1 MPVSGHD
8 ILFKK
13 SFSLYYK
20 LVGIPPPLEKSSRF
34 GSKNNLTG
42 KFSSHKILLKTGIGN
57 KILNCFHGRKVQ
69 KNYAH

>member
-1 MPVSGHD
+1 MPFSGHD

-13 SFSLYYK
+13 SFSLYCK

-42 KFSSHKILLKTGIGN
+42 IFSSHKMLLKTGFGN
-57 KILNCFHGRKVQ
+57 KIFNCFPGRKVQ
-69 KNYAH
+69 NNLAH